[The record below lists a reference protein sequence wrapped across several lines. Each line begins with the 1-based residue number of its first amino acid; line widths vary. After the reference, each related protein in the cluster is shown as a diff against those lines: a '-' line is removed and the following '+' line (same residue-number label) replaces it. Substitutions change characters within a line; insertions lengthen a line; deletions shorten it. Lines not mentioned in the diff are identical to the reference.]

1 MQVRRAVV
9 ALFVFALA
17 LSVTVPAGAATK
29 KTTTAQKQAKALK
42 AQLAQVA
49 AQVQTQQARSVS
61 AAQAVQAA
69 NARLR
74 ATRAEETAVQN
85 RLAAVSA
92 SIKGF
97 AVDAYVHGS
106 APGTTDLISA
116 HGPSEVAR
124 AEHLRDAVVGSESD
138 TLDALASARQDLAAK
153 RRAAEG
159 AASIAATRRRT
170 VNDALASLKKSQSQQ
185 LRLVNAA
192 EQRYQASLREDQVAS
207 RGSFRGGSV
216 SLSTVHGI
224 TVAASIAGKLDA
236 MLNAADADGMRFG
249 GTGYRSSSGQ
259 IAARR
264 SNCGSSSY
272 DIYDKPSSKC
282 RPPTAK
288 PGQSMHERGL
298 AVDFTY
304 NGSIIN
310 SRSNTGYRWLAAHAR
325 SYGFYNLPSEAWHWS
340 VNGN

>member
-1 MQVRRAVV
+1 LQIRRAVV
-9 ALFVFALA
+9 ALSVFALA
-17 LSVTVPAGAATK
+17 LGVTAPVAAASK
-29 KTTTAQKQAKALK
+29 KTSAAQQKAKALK
-42 AQLAQVA
+42 AQLAQVT
-49 AQVQTQQARSVS
+49 AQVQSQQARSVS
-61 AAQAVQAA
+61 ARQAVEAA
-69 NARLR
+69 SARLR
-74 ATRAEETAVQN
+74 TTRAEESAVQK

-97 AVDAYVHGS
+97 AVNAYVHG
-106 APGTTDLISA
+106 ATPGVTNLVAVDN
-116 HGPSEVAR
+116 PSEIAR
-124 AEHLRDAVVGSESD
+124 AEHLRNSVVGSESD
-138 TLDALASARQDLAAK
+138 ALDALASARQDLAAK
-153 RRAAEG
+153 RKAAES
-159 AASIAATRRRT
+159 AAAVAVNRQRT
-170 VNDALASLKKSQSQQ
+170 VNDVLASLKRSRAAQ
-185 LRLVNAA
+185 LRLVTAA
-192 EQRYQASLREDQVAS
+192 ESRFQASLREDQVAS

-216 SLSTVHGI
+216 SLATVHGI
-224 TVAASIAGKLDA
+224 TVAASIAGQLNS

-272 DIYDKPSSKC
+272 DIYEKPSSRC
-282 RPPTAK
+282 HPPTAK

-310 SRSNTGYRWLAAHAR
+310 SRSNTGYRWLSAHAR
-325 SYGFYNLPSEAWHWS
+325 NYGFYNLPSEAWHWS